1 MQKVKTEK
9 FWEFWEKF
17 GELWLCQ
24 NVQLVTVKKF
34 KFIKK
39 PEATGL
45 LSRLWIK
52 PSWSK
57 ILLVVVLLF

>member
-9 FWEFWEKF
+9 FWEFWEKL

-24 NVQLVTVKKF
+24 NVQRVTVKKI

-45 LSRLWIK
+45 LSRL
-52 PSWSK
+52 
-57 ILLVVVLLF
+57 